1 VPALFDGSFRI
12 VTEYGR
18 SLMAKNGFVAT
29 RVEYTKQSGGRRIA
43 LTHAGAQ
50 VVARTAFAPDAWPLR
65 VLGYD
70 GDGRPSTAEPEIQ
83 DVGGPCC
90 FAGDLLAEA
99 RLLPRLS
106 AGDLV
111 VVPDTG
117 AYSFSS
123 PFHYNSLPMPP
134 VYGFEADQDGA
145 VRFTLLRAAETVDE
159 VVARSG
165 AATPTTLPVRP

>member
-1 VPALFDGSFRI
+1 MLQL
-12 VTEYGR
+12 YG
-18 SLMAKNGFVAT
+18 A
-29 RVEYTKQSGGRRIA
+29 
-43 LTHAGAQ
+43 
-50 VVARTAFAPDAWPLR
+50 AFAPDMWPLR
-65 VLGYD
+65 VLAYD
-70 GDGRPSTAEPEIQ
+70 RDGRPSGAEPEVQ

-90 FAGDLLAEA
+90 FAGDLLAQE

-106 AGDLV
+106 TGDLV

-134 VYGFEADQDGA
+134 VYGFDAAEDGT
-145 VRFTLLRAAETVDE
+145 VRFTVLRPAETVDE

-165 AATPTTLPVRP
+165 AATLPARAGTR